1 MREDTRQIVATVAYL
16 IGVKRETWEANYDRF
31 CEGLL
36 QELDSNDNAA
46 AVRCLCRLRTSLI
59 RSFKKT
65 DKALLYDI
73 TNIDKLEWF
82 DIRDINTLEKLGVKI
97 LLTNKRAEDYSIH
110 FNKLINEKI
119 GSCRQLFPDWIK
131 WEYIKSLF
139 MLPKYTK
146 KEVQRYEFEKYMA
159 NMIHY
164 PYKCYIV
171 WEPSDVGNLLY
182 TDGKFLEKLYE
193 MNNDYFADSSKYKN
207 AVADVK
213 NNIYDFI
220 DDSDKVVL
228 VVDCENSD
236 VYKMYSVLKNLNQD
250 EIAKIHK
257 IMLFDD
263 SHTTNGWDYIDKFIR
278 VPVDHIEVERVTDR
292 KSLVDIKVTAEVCRE
307 YYKEDVTSFILL
319 SSDSDYWGLISS
331 LPDAQ
336 FLVMIEYEKCGEAI
350 KDALDSSGIYF
361 CSIDDFCSGNIE
373 EFKKAVLI
381 NELRSELDSIVG
393 RNGFE
398 VAEQIFQRARIY
410 ADTNEIH
417 NFYDRYIKT
426 LRLAFDSEGNISIQL
441 K

>member
-1 MREDTRQIVATVAYL
+1 MREDTKQIVATVAYL

-31 CEGLL
+31 CEGLV
-36 QELDSNDNAA
+36 QRLDADNN
-46 AVRCLCRLRTSLI
+46 AVAIRSLCRLRTSLI

-82 DIRDINTLEKLGVKI
+82 DIRDIQALQKIGVKI
-97 LLTNKRAEDYSIH
+97 LLTNKRAVDYSMH

-119 GSCRQLFPDWIK
+119 ESCHNLFPDWIK
-131 WEYIKSLF
+131 WEYIKDLF

-146 KEVQRYEFEKYMA
+146 TEVQRYEFEKYMA
-159 NMIHY
+159 NMNNY

-171 WEPSDVGNLLY
+171 WEPSDIGNFLY
-182 TDGKFLEKLYE
+182 TDGKFLETLYQ

-250 EIAKIHK
+250 EIEKIHK

-263 SHTTNGWDYIDKFIR
+263 SHTTNGWDYINKFIK

-307 YYKEDVTSFILL
+307 YYKKDVTSFILL

-350 KDALDSSGIYF
+350 KDALDSNGIYF

-381 NELRSELDSIVG
+381 NELKAELDYIVG
-393 RNGFE
+393 RNGYT
-398 VAEQIFQRARIY
+398 VAEEIFARARIY
-410 ADTNEIH
+410 ADNNEIR

-426 LRLAFDSEGNISIQL
+426 LRLAFDSEGNISVQL